1 MLAVRAGALGDTLLV
16 LPALGALRGAVGPR
30 GRVELLGRLPQA
42 TLACGERY
50 ATAVHDFERALF
62 RGFFESGTPHDD
74 AELRRFLAPYDLVV
88 AWARLPRLAELAP
101 CPILTTDPRPPEGRH
116 ASEHLA
122 DLLRQGGIDAAVGFG
137 PSVGEKLELRD
148 DAHREA
154 DALCRASRLA
164 SDFVAIHPSSG
175 SPDKNWHPVYF
186 RDLATL
192 VAGTGRSVVWVEG
205 EADRAI
211 VAPLQE
217 AVPGVLAKGLSLEGL
232 GALLSR
238 SSLYVGNDS
247 GVTHLAAACGA
258 PTIAIFRSTDPERWA
273 PRGNVIVVEGHLSAR
288 DVWGIARDRFALH

>member
-1 MLAVRAGALGDTLLV
+1 MLAVRAGALGDTLLA

-30 GRVELLGRLPQA
+30 GRVEFLGRLPQA

-74 AELRRFLAPYDLVV
+74 AELRRFLGSFDLVV
-88 AWARLPRLAELAP
+88 AWARLPRLAEVAS
-101 CPILTTDPRPPEGRH
+101 CPILSADPRPPEGKH

-122 DLLRQGGIDAAVGFG
+122 DLLRQGGLEVDLG
-137 PSVGEKLELRD
+137 PSVGGRLELGE
-148 DAHREA
+148 DARREA
-154 DALCRASRLA
+154 DAFCRASSLA
-164 SDFVAIHPSSG
+164 PPFVAIHPSSG
-175 SPDKNWHPVYF
+175 SPDKNWHTMYF
-186 RDLATL
+186 RDLAAL
-192 VAGTGRSVVWVEG
+192 VTRSGRTVVWVEG
-205 EADRAI
+205 EADGAI

-217 AVPGVLAKGLSLEGL
+217 AVPGVLAKGLSLGGL

-247 GVTHLAAACGA
+247 GVTHLAAGCGA

-288 DVWGIARDRFALH
+288 DVWGIARDRYALH